1 MDRIDRAV
9 NDLRE
14 MDELASG
21 DSPVHHF
28 SALAKLTVTV
38 VYILTAVSFSP
49 YDASGLLMM
58 VFYPLMIFQITGI
71 PFRTYLYKMRFVL
84 PLVLFVGL
92 FNPLFDRRVMLV
104 LGGLKITGGMI
115 SMFTLMIK
123 GMFCLSASFL
133 LAATVRI
140 DDLCAALRKIHMPD
154 MIVTLLLLTYRYVSV
169 LLDEASIM
177 NEAYHLRAPGQKG
190 IHVSAWGSFF
200 GQLLLRSFDR
210 AQELYESM
218 RLRGY
223 RGEFPYARAEKEKG
237 RDFLYA
243 AGWILFFVL
252 CRYVN
257 IPVLLGRL
265 FVR

>member
-9 NDLRE
+9 NDLKE
-14 MDELASG
+14 MDELASQ

-28 SALAKLTVTV
+28 SALSKLFVTV
-38 VYILTAVSFSP
+38 VYILVTVSFSP
-49 YDASGLLMM
+49 YDPSRLLMM
-58 VFYPLMIFQITGI
+58 IFYPLLIFQITGI
-71 PFRTYLYKMRFVL
+71 SFRTCLYKLRMVL

-92 FNPLFDRRVMLV
+92 FNPLLDRRVLFQSGQITVTAGMVSML
-104 LGGLKITGGMI
+104 
-115 SMFTLMIK
+115 TLMMK
-123 GMFCLSASFL
+123 GILCLSASFL

-140 DDLCAALRKIHMPD
+140 DDLCAALRKIHVPD
-154 MIVTLLLLTYRYVSV
+154 LMVTLLMLTYRYVSV
-169 LLDEASIM
+169 LLEEASIM

-218 RLRGY
+218 LLRGY
-223 RGEFPYARAEKEKG
+223 HGEFPWSDQRRETLK
-237 RDFLYA
+237 DVLYA
-243 AGWILFFVL
+243 AGWISFFLL
-252 CRYVN
+252 CRFVN
-257 IPVLLGRL
+257 IPVLLGSL